1 MKINN
6 ISKLLV
12 CTLLFLSPLT
22 MSADDITDQEGD
34 VEDVP
39 AAPISDYAPV
49 VLLGALALGYSFLRK
64 RNVQ

>member
-6 ISKLLV
+6 ISKLIV

-49 VLLGALALGYSFLRK
+49 LLLGSVVVGYSLLRK
-64 RNVQ
+64 RSVQ